1 MLGPAY
7 VTTMSVFDEPDNAK
21 ENTTEAPVMMSN
33 LEVVNQGIKHE
44 NEPLVIDWPGALATL
59 IEIGIIEVPILS
71 RVELNKPS
79 SIELRR
85 GT

>member
-21 ENTTEAPVMMSN
+21 
-33 LEVVNQGIKHE
+33 KHE
-44 NEPLVIDWPGALATL
+44 TEPLVIDWPGALATL